1 MASVSRQRER
11 YEDAVQL
18 SKEASL
24 SLQPLHDDL
33 AAVSPSF
40 DGIVYFA
47 IDRWHRNNASAVATV
62 QPQSSDT
69 ERFAFYKE
77 KIAHH
82 RVDLGAT
89 ALGQGL
95 RLAEPELLRSRMNP
109 NHHTTWAH
117 ASVVDDTL
125 VGGLQVAFNT
135 SYGPAP
141 TDTHA
146 ITQIW
151 NKHEKTV
158 DEVAN
163 AFAQFS
169 KEVPSIGDVL
179 ELYAPA
185 TPNAYIA
192 SWDLRGST
200 ALALGRY
207 GTLRNYLLDTKNVF
221 SHLTKDI
228 ATYTHDTG
236 DGQDISFWLPETSD
250 TFDRADPAHI
260 RAFGRSAVLPVVE
273 ELLKAH
279 NSLAHED
286 YQDIEPHINFVV
298 GLGYVEHDRYDGR
311 TSQEYWKVADEHK
324 KHPANTISFTDT
336 ARSLLEA

>member
-11 YEDAVQL
+11 YEVAVQL

-33 AAVSPSF
+33 ATVSPSF

-47 IDRWHRNNASAVATV
+47 VDRWHRNNASAVATV
-62 QPQSSDT
+62 QPQSSDA

-109 NHHTTWAH
+109 DHHVTWTH
-117 ASVVDDTL
+117 RSVVDDKL
-125 VGGLQVAFNT
+125 AGGLQVAFNT
-135 SYGPAP
+135 TYGPAP
-141 TDTHA
+141 SDTR
-146 ITQIW
+146 TLTEVW
-151 NKHEKTV
+151 NKHKGTV
-158 DEVAN
+158 DEVAHT
-163 AFAQFS
+163 FAQFS
-169 KEVPSIGDVL
+169 KEVPSVGDVL
-179 ELYAPA
+179 DLYAPA
-185 TPNAYIA
+185 TPNAYVA
-192 SWDLRGST
+192 SWDLRNST

-207 GTLRNYLLDTKNVF
+207 GALRNYLLDTKNLF
-221 SHLTKDI
+221 SHLTQDV

-236 DGQDISFWLPETSD
+236 DGQDISFWLPETSEV
-250 TFDRADPAHI
+250 FDRADRTSI
-260 RAFGRSAVLPVVE
+260 RKFGQQAVLPLVE
-273 ELLKAH
+273 RLLEAH
-279 NSLAHED
+279 DNLARED
-286 YQDIEPHINFVV
+286 YQDSTPQINFVI

-324 KHPANTISFTDT
+324 QHPANTISFTDT
-336 ARSLLEA
+336 ARAALEA